1 MLGGLAVSR
10 HQRVYLFLIA
20 ALAWMILEPA
30 LVTSLGT
37 CSYCGWGNCPS
48 LTVRQQQC
56 LWEKEAFNFLYCDCC
71 YQGWGP
77 YYYQIPSS
85 SQSAVNGTASYW
97 LNEGNGFYL
106 VGSYE
111 QAAASYAQAL
121 KLNPYLSE
129 GWLNMGNAL
138 YFQGK
143 YQESLDAYN
152 AVLGLDP
159 QNMNACR
166 ARVKALGWPSIAQAK
181 PALYRSRSKSM
192 QNRKDPPGRIVCAIY
207 SKPNGHRGLYLVIAS
222 ILNWP

>member
-1 MLGGLAVSR
+1 VSR

-159 QNMNACR
+159 QNMNALQG
-166 ARVKALGWPSIAQAK
+166 KSQALLALNRTSEASSVQESIK
-181 PALYRSRSKSM
+181 KL
-192 QNRKDPPGRIVCAIY
+192 QNRKILQVGSSAQSTVNPT
-207 SKPNGHRGLYLVIAS
+207 VIGDYTS
-222 ILNWP
+222 

>member
-10 HQRVYLFLIA
+10 HQRMYLFLIA
-20 ALAWMILEPA
+20 ALAWMVLEPA
-30 LVTSLGT
+30 LVTSFGT
-37 CSYCGWGNCPS
+37 CSYCGWGNCPT
-48 LTVRQQQC
+48 LTERQQQC

-106 VGSYE
+106 AGSYE

-121 KLNPYLSE
+121 KLNPYLPE

-159 QNMNACR
+159 QNMNALQG
-166 ARVKALGWPSIAQAK
+166 KSQALLALNHTSDANVALESIKKLQSRKILQVGSSAQSTVN
-181 PALYRSRSKSM
+181 PT
-192 QNRKDPPGRIVCAIY
+192 
-207 SKPNGHRGLYLVIAS
+207 VIGVYTS
-222 ILNWP
+222 